1 MLPSPMA
8 EPRVAT
14 STPKVVVKPSRLIL
28 GMFPLAAEWI
38 ATGVQ
43 LSKAAGILMI

>member
-1 MLPSPMA
+1 MA

-28 GMFPLAAEWI
+28 DMFPLTADGRDVLARL
-38 ATGVQ
+38 A
-43 LSKAAGILMI
+43 KAVGNRMI